1 MTEDTSGTIARGALL
16 PFQAQKNSKRVFK
29 LNVDMGKIL
38 AKTRLIFYVLVLLS
52 SSGIY
57 GQTTSKNFI
66 TERTYKLTTSAVSD
80 DISTASRQLNYLDG
94 LGRSLQTVSV
104 SSSPETTYN
113 TPSDLIVHT
122 EYDSQ
127 GRVSKAIAP
136 YPAVPSILSG
146 SGSFKDDAITKSIGF
161 YNNPANFCNNN
172 DRAYALTEY
181 EASPLNRVRK
191 QYSVGTDKGVEF
203 SYGLNGSE
211 VKRYDVTLNPTT
223 QQEVPTQNGN
233 YAANQ
238 LTYVETKDENQ
249 NRVRE
254 YQDKSGTVVL
264 KRAYNGSEEFST
276 YYVYDDL
283 SQLRFVLQPM
293 YQDDPSLDKY
303 VFKYTYNSA
312 GLMASKYVPGGGTTT
327 LEYDARDRLIKS
339 TDGRGIV
346 SYTKYDNL
354 NRVIETGHITGTSTE
369 NALVKTSYDAYP
381 SGSEA
386 YAQYSSD
393 YPSSVKANVK
403 GQVTAI
409 STRVLASNGTYN
421 TSDVWLANV
430 MYYDDRY
437 NVIQTVRNLY
447 DLGGISRERSSRR
460 LRFDGRL
467 EQEFIEQ
474 AASTGLNGVEKFF
487 AYDHADR
494 LVSTRYLV
502 KKDGTTK
509 RDITLSANKYDALG
523 QLKTKSLYSA
533 ENDGNYREQLD
544 YCFTPRGWLSKV
556 TGKTGGVENFGV
568 ELKYNIPTNGATAQ
582 YNGNIAEMLWKRGS
596 AWVGYKFA
604 YDGVNRLTNG
614 EGVSGNTNRET
625 ISEYDKNGNI
635 KKLQRAFDG
644 VQKDNLTYVYNGN
657 QLTKVTDAENNSE
670 GFNNGSSGTGDDYLY
685 DGNGNATKDANRNI
699 GTNGIVYSV
708 HNLVQQV
715 TIAGGATLTYMY
727 DGAGAKLRMANSN
740 GAVNTKYAGAFEY
753 NQSNYLTRIATEEGQ
768 INVTNNG
775 NNFAFEYYLKDHLG
789 NNRMVMS
796 EAGTMTQE
804 MEYFPFG
811 LAIPRTA
818 GTNKYLYNGKEK
830 QPETG
835 WLDYGARQYDAT
847 IGKWMVVDPLA
858 EQFSSWSPYNYG
870 KNNPIR
876 FKDVDGL
883 APFDITLL
891 GANNSSV
898 TVKTDA
904 VDLTVNAS
912 GLGVDFGGNYTLSGN
927 DVLQAA
933 VDIGGVFDP
942 TPTLDIVGAG
952 LSANSRD
959 YWGAGAS
966 VLGAALPYVG
976 DIAKAGKITKG
987 VEVISD
993 AVGVAKTEAKA
1004 GKEGVAGVVTG
1015 YTRHGLNQSIGRD
1028 GGRGVKAS
1036 EMLEAVKNPK
1046 KVTTQN
1052 NGGIRHDGTGA
1063 KVVVNSDGKVIS
1075 TFGKPRG
1082 EVIYS
1087 NGKGNNALNRAK
1099 QLGLDYDPKKIR

>member
-1 MTEDTSGTIARGALL
+1 
-16 PFQAQKNSKRVFK
+16 
-29 LNVDMGKIL
+29 MGKIL

-94 LGRSLQTVSV
+94 LGRPLQTVSV

-430 MYYDDRY
+430 MYYDERY

-474 AASTGLNGVEKFF
+474 AASTGLNGMEKFF

-533 ENDGNYREQLD
+533 ANDGNYREQLD

-830 QPETG
+830 QPETN
-835 WLDYGARQYDAT
+835 WLDYGARMYDPSIAR
-847 IGKWMVVDPLA
+847 WMAVDPMSGQY
-858 EQFSSWSPYNYG
+858 ESWSPFNYVFNSPINWTDPDG
-870 KNNPIR
+870 RCPTCKGGDDVYAPGAVVENQYGSWVYKGGGQWETNWVAPPTGPNGQTLASGAVSPVQVEFALLAPASLPFKTGSKLINFGLEALNPVGGFGLAKGGRNLLQSAGEYSLQVLGERSLANTLSKVR
-876 FKDVDGL
+876 FTSKAVEKVVEHLGRFGPDAANAKMVERLRAIAGGTLQATDVDRK
-883 APFDITLL
+883 F
-891 GANNSSV
+891 
-898 TVKTDA
+898 
-904 VDLTVNAS
+904 
-912 GLGVDFGGNYTLSGN
+912 YTHELREMVRMRVS
-927 DVLQAA
+927 
-933 VDIGGVFDP
+933 
-942 TPTLDIVGAG
+942 
-952 LSANSRD
+952 
-959 YWGAGAS
+959 
-966 VLGAALPYVG
+966 GAANGSVNGNGFNSAAYDAAHGSTLREYGLYVRG
-976 DIAKAGKITKG
+976 YENLLYHPDAIEAAIAA
-987 VEVISD
+987 
-993 AVGVAKTEAKA
+993 
-1004 GKEGVAGVVTG
+1004 
-1015 YTRHGLNQSIGRD
+1015 D
-1028 GGRGVKAS
+1028 GS
-1036 EMLEAVKNPK
+1036 F
-1046 KVTTQN
+1046 
-1052 NGGIRHDGTGA
+1052 H
-1063 KVVVNSDGKVIS
+1063 
-1075 TFGKPRG
+1075 
-1082 EVIYS
+1082 
-1087 NGKGNNALNRAK
+1087 
-1099 QLGLDYDPKKIR
+1099 